1 MLRHDIGLLG
11 KMPERGDGDCYWGFS
26 RSSLFWTGFD
36 AGSRHGGTDVDAIL
50 LLLHAAPGPLQQA
63 SREEC

>member
-1 MLRHDIGLLG
+1 MEIFIGDFLF
-11 KMPERGDGDCYWGFS
+11 R
-26 RSSLFWTGFD
+26 RSSGPALMQVLD
-36 AGSRHGGTDVDAIL
+36 MGGMDVDAIL

>member
-1 MLRHDIGLLG
+1 M
-11 KMPERGDGDCYWGFS
+11 GDCYWGFFS
-26 RSSLFWTGFD
+26 FVALLDRFD
-36 AGSRHGGTDVDAIL
+36 AGSRHGGMDVDAIL